1 MKLSLIGL
9 FFLTALLYAAVG
21 FGGGSTYT
29 ALLVLFEVDYRL
41 IPTVAL
47 LCNILVV
54 TGNCLRYQKR
64 GLVPWARLWPLLVL
78 SVPAAWIGGRLEISE
93 FVFIGLLWVA
103 LLLAGL
109 RLLLSA
115 PLRPAERK
123 RETPAVV
130 NASIGGAIGFY
141 AGLVGIGGGIFL
153 APILHFIGW
162 GEREVRSKQIAAAC
176 SVFILINSIAG
187 LSGQLTKLGNTGQIA
202 EFAPFWPLFPA
213 VIIGGFIGNA
223 LGVFRLSEVIVK
235 RLTAVLIL
243 AVALRLALRWF
254 AMV

>member
-41 IPTVAL
+41 IPTIAL
-47 LCNILVV
+47 CCNILVV
-54 TGNCLRYQKR
+54 AGNSLRYHR
-64 GLVPWARLWPLLVL
+64 GEFVPWARLWPLLVL

-93 FVFIGLLWVA
+93 FIFIGLLWVA
-103 LLLAGL
+103 LLLSGL
-109 RLLLSA
+109 RLLFSA
-115 PLRPAERK
+115 APKKAPPERAA
-123 RETPAVV
+123 PPIISA
-130 NASIGGAIGFY
+130 AIGGGIGFY

-153 APILHFIGW
+153 APILHFMRW
-162 GEREVRSKQIAAAC
+162 GNAQARAKEIAAAC

-187 LSGQLTKLGNTGQIA
+187 LSGQLTKLGTTGQIA
-202 EFAPFWPLFPA
+202 DFIPFWPLLPA
-213 VIIGGFIGNA
+213 VVIGGFTGNH
-223 LGVFRLSEVIVK
+223 LGVFRLTDRVVK

-243 AVALRLALRWF
+243 TVALRLAWRWF
-254 AMV
+254 GMV